1 MKKVF
6 VILFLFNI
14 LLYSKTLDELLF
26 SAVEDNNIKKVQSYL
41 EQGANCNALDS
52 YDRTALMNASVS
64 GYNDIAKLLIEE
76 GTDVNIR
83 DKAGATALMY
93 TARDTNYEMVEFL
106 LKNGADVNIRDT
118 EGDTAL
124 YYSIEHNSR
133 GQKNETENAIK
144 ILNLLI
150 KYGAD
155 VNTKND
161 KGTSLLDVSY
171 RISESFDKNKEMF
184 KILVENGF
192 DLESR
197 IKADRSDYDYTPLMI
212 AVYKKD
218 YDMVKYLLD
227 KGANPNT
234 ANNEKK
240 TALMIAIA
248 NNNFDIS
255 KLLIQQGANINTK
268 DEYGYTALM
277 RAAMIGSYEMVKFL
291 LENGAN
297 INTKDNDGNTVLYYN
312 IYYAGYGEEERLENA
327 KKIFNLLIKYGADVN
342 TKNNYGASLLNI
354 SYRASTALVQN
365 REMFKVLVENGFDLE
380 SRIDGGEHSPDDY
393 DYTPLMIAA
402 AINDYDMVKFLV
414 EKGADVNAKTHSEYS
429 SVETP
434 LLLSLD
440 YEHIESRYDENS
452 SVAEYLINNGADINV
467 TNEDG
472 ETPLMYASKLHNIKV
487 IELLIQKGADINAF
501 NNYGNTA
508 LIYGVNNLETVKL
521 LVENG
526 ADVNFYKGG
535 STALISACEYSH
547 ERNIDVIKYL
557 VSKNANINAQDNK
570 GDTALNKT
578 LDTSDEG
585 SIDILDFE
593 IANFLIEQGADVNIK
608 NKREYTPFIY
618 LGMGEGNFN
627 NKSFQEYRIKLAEVL
642 LEKGA
647 DINAKD
653 YNGYTSLMWACASSG
668 SRFAEP
674 YVKFLVEKGADI
686 NIEDNHGDTALDIAE
701 NLKLRKIVSILKKA
715 QRAQRNRN

>member
-1 MKKVF
+1 MKKLF
-6 VILFLFNI
+6 IILLLFNA
-14 LLYSKTLDELLF
+14 LLYSKTLDEYLF
-26 SAVEDNNIKKVQSYL
+26 SAVENNNIKKVKSYL
-41 EQGANCNALDS
+41 EQGASCNALDS
-52 YDRTALMNASVS
+52 YNRTALINASVR
-64 GYNDIAKLLIEE
+64 GYDDIAKLLIEE
-76 GTDVNIR
+76 GTDVNIQ

-93 TARDTNYEMVEFL
+93 TARNTNYEMAEVL
-106 LKNGADVNIRDT
+106 LENGADVNIRDT
-118 EGDTAL
+118 AGETAL
-124 YYSIEHNSR
+124 YYNIEHNSF
-133 GQKNETENAIK
+133 GQENETENAIK

-234 ANNEKK
+234 SNNENK

-248 NNNFDIS
+248 NDNFDIS

-312 IYYAGYGEEERLENA
+312 IRYDHYGKEEMLENA

-342 TKNNYGASLLNI
+342 TKDNYGASLLNAAY
-354 SYRASTALVQN
+354 SLEGLTPN

-380 SRIDGGEHSPDDY
+380 SRIKAGEDYPAGY

-402 AINDYDMVKFLV
+402 LRNDYDMVKFLV
-414 EKGADVNAKTHSEYS
+414 EKGADVNAKTHSEYR
-429 SVETP
+429 SVVTP

-472 ETPLMYASKLHNIKV
+472 ETPLMYASKVHNIKV

-501 NNYGNTA
+501 DNYGNTA

-557 VSKNANINAQDNK
+557 VSKKANINAQDNE

-593 IANFLIEQGADVNIK
+593 IAHFLIEQGADVSIK
-608 NKREYTPFIY
+608 NKREYTPLIY

-647 DINAKD
+647 DINAQD
-653 YNGYTSLMWACASSG
+653 YDGYTSLIWAC
-668 SRFAEP
+668 SRKFDEP
-674 YVKFLVEKGADI
+674 YVKFLVEKGADV
-686 NIEDNHGDTALDIAE
+686 NIENDHGDTALDMAE
-701 NLKLRKIVSILKKA
+701 YFKLRKIAGILKKA
-715 QRAQRNRN
+715 QRNRN

>member
-1 MKKVF
+1 MKKLF
-6 VILFLFNI
+6 IILLLFNA
-14 LLYSKTLDELLF
+14 LLYSKTLDEYLF
-26 SAVEDNNIKKVQSYL
+26 SAVENNNIKKVKSYL

-52 YDRTALMNASVS
+52 YNRTALINASVC
-64 GYNDIAKLLIEE
+64 GYDDIAKLLIKE

-93 TARDTNYEMVEFL
+93 TARNTNYEMVEFL
-106 LKNGADVNIRDT
+106 LKNGADVNIRDISG
-118 EGDTAL
+118 ETAL
-124 YYSIEHNSR
+124 YYSIEHNSS
-133 GQKNETENAIK
+133 GQENETENAIK

-234 ANNEKK
+234 ANNENK

-255 KLLIQQGANINTK
+255 KLLIQQGANINTQ

-291 LENGAN
+291 LENGADV
-297 INTKDNDGNTVLYYN
+297 NTKDNDGNTVLYYN
-312 IYYAGYGEEERLENA
+312 IRYDHYGKEEMLENA

-342 TKNNYGASLLNI
+342 TKDNYGASLLNAAY
-354 SYRASTALVQN
+354 SLEGLTPN

-380 SRIDGGEHSPDDY
+380 SRIKAEEHYPADY

-429 SVETP
+429 SVVTP

-452 SVAEYLINNGADINV
+452 SVAEFLINNGADINV
-467 TNEDG
+467 KNNHG

-487 IELLIQKGADINAF
+487 VELLIQKGADINAF
-501 NNYGNTA
+501 DNYGNTA

-557 VSKNANINAQDNK
+557 VSKKANINAQDNK

-593 IANFLIEQGADVNIK
+593 IAHFLIEQGADVNIK
-608 NKREYTPFIY
+608 NKREYTPLIY

-627 NKSFQEYRIKLAEVL
+627 NKSFQEYRIKLAELL

-647 DINAKD
+647 DINAQD
-653 YNGYTSLMWACASSG
+653 YEGYTSLIWACASSG

-674 YVKFLVEKGADI
+674 YVKFLVEKGADV
-686 NIEDNHGDTALDIAE
+686 NIEDDHGDTALDIAE
-701 NLKLRKIVSILKKA
+701 NLKLRKIAGILKKA
-715 QRAQRNRN
+715 QRNRK

>member
-26 SAVEDNNIKKVQSYL
+26 SAVENNNIKKVQSYL

-52 YDRTALMNASVS
+52 YDRTALINASVS

-234 ANNEKK
+234 ANNENK

-297 INTKDNDGNTVLYYN
+297 INIKDNDGNTVLYYN
-312 IYYAGYGEEERLENA
+312 IRYDHYGKEEMLENA

-342 TKNNYGASLLNI
+342 TKDNDGASLLNK
-354 SYRASTALVQN
+354 SYRASTALAQN

-380 SRIDGGEHSPDDY
+380 SRIKAGEHYPEDY

-402 AINDYDMVKFLV
+402 LRNDYDMVKFLV
-414 EKGADVNAKTHSEYS
+414 EKGADVNAKTHFEYS

-472 ETPLMYASKLHNIKV
+472 ETPLMYASKVHNIKV

-501 NNYGNTA
+501 DNYGNTA

-547 ERNIDVIKYL
+547 ERNIDLIKYL
-557 VSKNANINAQDNK
+557 VSKKANINAQDNK

-608 NKREYTPFIY
+608 NKREYTPLIY
-618 LGMGEGNFN
+618 LGMGEGN

>member
-26 SAVEDNNIKKVQSYL
+26 SAVENNNIKKVQSYL

-52 YDRTALMNASVS
+52 YDRTALINASVS
-64 GYNDIAKLLIEE
+64 GYDDIAKLLIKE

-106 LKNGADVNIRDT
+106 LKNGADVNIRNT
-118 EGDTAL
+118 EGETAL
-124 YYSIEHNSR
+124 YYSIQHDSF
-133 GQKNETENAIK
+133 GQENAIK

-155 VNTKND
+155 VNTKNYE
-161 KGTSLLDVSY
+161 GTSLLDVSY

-197 IKADRSDYDYTPLMI
+197 IKTGRSDYDYTPLMI
-212 AVYKKD
+212 AALRND

-234 ANNEKK
+234 ANNENK

-291 LENGAN
+291 LENDAN

-312 IYYAGYGEEERLENA
+312 IYYADYGELENA

-342 TKNNYGASLLNI
+342 TKDNYGASLLD
-354 SYRASTALVQN
+354 TAYTTELALN

-414 EKGADVNAKTHSEYS
+414 EKGADVNAKTHFEYS
-429 SVETP
+429 SVVTP

-440 YEHIESRYDENS
+440 NENS

-472 ETPLMYASKLHNIKV
+472 ETPLMYASKVHNIKV

-501 NNYGNTA
+501 DNYGNTA

-593 IANFLIEQGADVNIK
+593 IAHFLIEQGADVNIK

>member
-26 SAVEDNNIKKVQSYL
+26 SAVENNNIKKVQSYL

-52 YDRTALMNASVS
+52 YDRTALINASVS

-106 LKNGADVNIRDT
+106 LKNGADVNIRNT
-118 EGDTAL
+118 EGETAL
-124 YYSIEHNSR
+124 YYSIKHDSF
-133 GQKNETENAIK
+133 GQENAIK

-212 AVYKKD
+212 SVYKKD

-234 ANNEKK
+234 ANNENK

-255 KLLIQQGANINTK
+255 KLLIQQGANINTQ
-268 DEYGYTALM
+268 DEYSYTALM

-291 LENGAN
+291 LENGADA
-297 INTKDNDGNTVLYYN
+297 NTKDNYGNTVLYHN
-312 IYYAGYGEEERLENA
+312 IRYCHYEEEGLEDA

-342 TKNNYGASLLNI
+342 TKDNYGGSLLN
-354 SYRASTALVQN
+354 TAYSFSGLPPN
-365 REMFKVLVENGFDLE
+365 REMFKLLVENGFDLE
-380 SRIDGGEHSPDDY
+380 SRIKGGEDYPTDY

-402 AINDYDMVKFLV
+402 LINDYDMVKFLV

-467 TNEDG
+467 TNNHG
-472 ETPLMYASKLHNIKV
+472 ETPLMYASKVHNIKV
-487 IELLIQKGADINAF
+487 VELLIQKGADINAF
-501 NNYGNTA
+501 DNYGNTA

-570 GDTALNKT
+570 GDTALNKI

-674 YVKFLVEKGADI
+674 FVKFLVEKGADI

-701 NLKLRKIVSILKKA
+701 NLKLRKIVTILKKA

>member
-26 SAVEDNNIKKVQSYL
+26 SAVENNNIKKVKSYL

-118 EGDTAL
+118 AGETAL
-124 YYSIEHNSR
+124 YYSIKHDSF
-133 GQKNETENAIK
+133 GQENAIK

-155 VNTKND
+155 VNTKNYE
-161 KGTSLLDVSY
+161 GTSLLDVSY

-234 ANNEKK
+234 ANNENK

-312 IYYAGYGEEERLENA
+312 IYYDHYGEEERLENA

-342 TKNNYGASLLNI
+342 TKDNDGASLLD
-354 SYRASTALVQN
+354 TAYTTELALN

-393 DYTPLMIAA
+393 NYTPLMIAA
-402 AINDYDMVKFLV
+402 AINDYDMVQFLV
-414 EKGADVNAKTHSEYS
+414 EKGADVNTKTHSEYS

-440 YEHIESRYDENS
+440 NENS

-557 VSKNANINAQDNK
+557 VSKKANINAQDNK

-593 IANFLIEQGADVNIK
+593 IVHFLIEQGADVNIK
-608 NKREYTPFIY
+608 NKREYTPLIY

-701 NLKLRKIVSILKKA
+701 NLKLRKIVNILKKA
-715 QRAQRNRN
+715 QRSQRNRN

>member
-26 SAVEDNNIKKVQSYL
+26 SAVEDNNIKKVKSYL

-52 YDRTALMNASVS
+52 YDRTALINASVS
-64 GYNDIAKLLIEE
+64 GYDDIAKLLIEE

-106 LKNGADVNIRDT
+106 LKNGADVNIRDIT
-118 EGDTAL
+118 GETAL

-133 GQKNETENAIK
+133 GQENERENAIK

-161 KGTSLLDVSY
+161 EGTSLLDVSY
-171 RISESFDKNKEMF
+171 KISESFDKNKEMF

-197 IKADRSDYDYTPLMI
+197 INDDSSDYTPLMI
-212 AVYKKD
+212 AVYKED

-234 ANNEKK
+234 ANNENK
-240 TALMIAIA
+240 TALMIANDEG
-248 NNNFDIS
+248 NNNIV
-255 KLLIQQGANINTK
+255 KLLIQQGANINTQ
-268 DEYGYTALM
+268 DEYGITVLM
-277 RAAMIGSYEMVKFL
+277 YAAVSGNYEMVKFL

-297 INTKDNDGNTVLYYN
+297 INTKDNYGNTVLYYN
-312 IYYAGYGEEERLENA
+312 IYYDHYGEKEKLENA

-342 TKNNYGASLLNI
+342 TKNNDGASLLDK
-354 SYRASTALVQN
+354 SYRPSTALAQN

-380 SRIDGGEHSPDDY
+380 SRIKGGEDYPPDY

-402 AINDYDMVKFLV
+402 LRNDYDMVKFLV

-429 SVETP
+429 SVVTP

-452 SVAEYLINNGADINV
+452 SVAEFLINNGADINV
-467 TNEDG
+467 KNNHG

-487 IELLIQKGADINAF
+487 VELLIQKGADINAF

-535 STALISACEYSH
+535 STALISACDYNP

-570 GDTALNKT
+570 GYTALNKT

-593 IANFLIEQGADVNIK
+593 IAHFLIEQGADVNIK
-608 NKREYTPFIY
+608 NKHQYTPLIY
-618 LGMGEGNFN
+618 LGMGEGDFN

-647 DINAKD
+647 DINAQD
-653 YNGYTSLMWACASSG
+653 YNGYTSLIWACSSYG

-674 YVKFLVEKGADI
+674 FVKFLVEKGADI
-686 NIEDNHGDTALDIAE
+686 NIENDYGDTALDIAE
-701 NLKLRKIVSILKKA
+701 HLKLRKIVSILKKA
-715 QRAQRNRN
+715 QRTQRNIK

>member
-14 LLYSKTLDELLF
+14 LLYSKTLDESLF
-26 SAVEDNNIKKVQSYL
+26 SAVEDNNIKKVKSYL

-52 YDRTALMNASVS
+52 YDRTALINASVS

-133 GQKNETENAIK
+133 GQENETENAIK

-150 KYGAD
+150 KYCAD

-197 IKADRSDYDYTPLMI
+197 IKADRSGYDYTPLMI

-234 ANNEKK
+234 ANNENK

-291 LENGAN
+291 LENDAN

-312 IYYAGYGEEERLENA
+312 IYYADYGELENA

-354 SYRASTALVQN
+354 SYRASTALAQN

-402 AINDYDMVKFLV
+402 AINDYDIVKFLV
-414 EKGADVNAKTHSEYS
+414 EKGADVNAKTHFEYS

-434 LLLSLD
+434 LLLSL
-440 YEHIESRYDENS
+440 YNENS
-452 SVAEYLINNGADINV
+452 SIAEYLINNGADINV

-472 ETPLMYASKLHNIKV
+472 ETPLMYASKVHNIKV
-487 IELLIQKGADINAF
+487 IELLIQKGADINVF
-501 NNYGNTA
+501 DNYGNTA

-593 IANFLIEQGADVNIK
+593 IAHFLIEQGADVNIK

-715 QRAQRNRN
+715 QRVQRNRN

>member
-26 SAVEDNNIKKVQSYL
+26 SAVENNNIKKVQSYL

-52 YDRTALMNASVS
+52 YDRTALINASVN
-64 GYNDIAKLLIEE
+64 GYDDIAKLLIEE

-118 EGDTAL
+118 AGETAL
-124 YYSIEHNSR
+124 YYSIKHDSF
-133 GQKNETENAIK
+133 GQENAIK

-155 VNTKND
+155 VNTKNYD
-161 KGTSLLDVSY
+161 GASLLDISY

-234 ANNEKK
+234 ANNENK

-268 DEYGYTALM
+268 DEYSYTALM
-277 RAAMIGSYEMVKFL
+277 RAAMRGDYEMVKFL
-291 LENGAN
+291 LENGADA
-297 INTKDNDGNTVLYYN
+297 NTKDNYGNTVLYHN
-312 IYYAGYGEEERLENA
+312 IRYCHYEEEGLEDA

-342 TKNNYGASLLNI
+342 TKDNYGGSLLN
-354 SYRASTALVQN
+354 TAYSFSGLPPN
-365 REMFKVLVENGFDLE
+365 REMFKLLVENGFDLE

-414 EKGADVNAKTHSEYS
+414 EK
-429 SVETP
+429 
-434 LLLSLD
+434 
-440 YEHIESRYDENS
+440 
-452 SVAEYLINNGADINV
+452 
-467 TNEDG
+467 
-472 ETPLMYASKLHNIKV
+472 
-487 IELLIQKGADINAF
+487 
-501 NNYGNTA
+501 
-508 LIYGVNNLETVKL
+508 
-521 LVENG
+521 G

-647 DINAKD
+647 DINAQD
-653 YNGYTSLMWACASSG
+653 YEGYTSLMWACASSG

>member
-1 MKKVF
+1 MKKLF
-6 VILFLFNI
+6 IILLLFNA
-14 LLYSKTLDELLF
+14 LLYSKTLDEYLF
-26 SAVEDNNIKKVQSYL
+26 SAVENNNIKKVKSYL

-52 YDRTALMNASVS
+52 YNRTALINASVC
-64 GYNDIAKLLIEE
+64 GYDDIAKLLIEE
-76 GTDVNIR
+76 GTDVNIQ

-106 LKNGADVNIRDT
+106 LKNGANVNIRDISG
-118 EGDTAL
+118 ETAL
-124 YYSIEHNSR
+124 YYTIEHNSF
-133 GQKNETENAIK
+133 GQENETENAIK

-150 KYGAD
+150 EYGAD
-155 VNTKND
+155 VNTKD
-161 KGTSLLDVSY
+161 DDGASLLDVSY

-197 IKADRSDYDYTPLMI
+197 IKADSSDYDYTPLMI
-212 AVYKKD
+212 AVYKED
-218 YDMVKYLLD
+218 YYMVKYLLD

-234 ANNEKK
+234 ANNENK
-240 TALMIAIA
+240 TALMIA
-248 NNNFDIS
+248 NDDGNYDIS
-255 KLLIQQGANINTK
+255 KLLIQQGANINTQ
-268 DEYGYTALM
+268 DEYGITALM
-277 RAAMIGSYEMVKFL
+277 YATVSGNYEMVKFL
-291 LENGAN
+291 LENGAD
-297 INTKDNDGNTVLYYN
+297 INTKDNYGNTVLYYN
-312 IYYAGYGEEERLENA
+312 ICYDHYGKEERLENA

-342 TKNNYGASLLNI
+342 TKDNDGASLLDK
-354 SYRASTALVQN
+354 SYRPSTALAQN

-380 SRIDGGEHSPDDY
+380 SRIKAGEHYPPDY

-402 AINDYDMVKFLV
+402 LRNDYDMVKFLV
-414 EKGADVNAKTHSEYS
+414 EKGADVNAKTHSEYR
-429 SVETP
+429 SVVTP
-434 LLLSLD
+434 ILLSLD

-472 ETPLMYASKLHNIKV
+472 ETPLMYASKVHNIKV

-501 NNYGNTA
+501 DNYGNTA

-557 VSKNANINAQDNK
+557 VSKKANINAQDNE

-593 IANFLIEQGADVNIK
+593 IAHFLIEQGADVSIK
-608 NKREYTPFIY
+608 NKREYTPLIY

-647 DINAKD
+647 DINAQD
-653 YNGYTSLMWACASSG
+653 YDGYTSLIWAC
-668 SRFAEP
+668 SRKFDEP
-674 YVKFLVEKGADI
+674 YVKFLVEKGADV
-686 NIEDNHGDTALDIAE
+686 NIENDHGDTALDRAE
-701 NLKLRKIVSILKKA
+701 YFKLRKITGILKKA
-715 QRAQRNRN
+715 QRNRN

>member
-6 VILFLFNI
+6 ILLLLFNI
-14 LLYSKTLDELLF
+14 LLYSKTLDESLF
-26 SAVEDNNIKKVQSYL
+26 SAVENNNIKKVQSYL

-52 YDRTALMNASVS
+52 YNRTALINASVS
-64 GYNDIAKLLIEE
+64 GYDDIAKLLIEE

-106 LKNGADVNIRDT
+106 LKNGADVNIRDI
-118 EGDTAL
+118 EGETAL
-124 YYSIEHNSR
+124 YYTIEHNSR

-161 KGTSLLDVSY
+161 KGASLLDVSY

-234 ANNEKK
+234 ANNENK

-255 KLLIQQGANINTK
+255 KLLIQQGANINTQ
-268 DEYGYTALM
+268 DEYSYTALM
-277 RAAMIGSYEMVKFL
+277 RAAVSGDYEMVKFL
-291 LENGAN
+291 LENGADV
-297 INTKDNDGNTVLYYN
+297 NTKDNDGNTVLYYN
-312 IYYAGYGEEERLENA
+312 IRYDHYGKEEMLENA

-342 TKNNYGASLLNI
+342 TKDNDGASLLNK
-354 SYRASTALVQN
+354 SYRPSTALAQN

-380 SRIDGGEHSPDDY
+380 SRIKAGEHCPPDY

-414 EKGADVNAKTHSEYS
+414 EKGADVNAKTHFEYS
-429 SVETP
+429 SVVTP

-440 YEHIESRYDENS
+440 NENS

-472 ETPLMYASKLHNIKV
+472 ETPLMYASKVHNIKV

-501 NNYGNTA
+501 DNYGNTA

-557 VSKNANINAQDNK
+557 VSKNANINAQDNE

-608 NKREYTPFIY
+608 NEDQYTPLIY

-647 DINAKD
+647 DINAQD
-653 YNGYTSLMWACASSG
+653 YNGYTSLIWAC
-668 SRFAEP
+668 SRKFDEP
-674 YVKFLVEKGADI
+674 YVKFLVEKGADV
-686 NIEDNHGDTALDIAE
+686 NIENDYGDTALDRAE
-701 NLKLRKIVSILKKA
+701 YFKLRKITGILKKA
-715 QRAQRNRN
+715 QRNRN

>member
-1 MKKVF
+1 
-6 VILFLFNI
+6 
-14 LLYSKTLDELLF
+14 
-26 SAVEDNNIKKVQSYL
+26 
-41 EQGANCNALDS
+41 
-52 YDRTALMNASVS
+52 
-64 GYNDIAKLLIEE
+64 
-76 GTDVNIR
+76 
-83 DKAGATALMY
+83 
-93 TARDTNYEMVEFL
+93 
-106 LKNGADVNIRDT
+106 
-118 EGDTAL
+118 
-124 YYSIEHNSR
+124 
-133 GQKNETENAIK
+133 
-144 ILNLLI
+144 
-150 KYGAD
+150 
-155 VNTKND
+155 
-161 KGTSLLDVSY
+161 
-171 RISESFDKNKEMF
+171 
-184 KILVENGF
+184 
-192 DLESR
+192 
-197 IKADRSDYDYTPLMI
+197 
-212 AVYKKD
+212 
-218 YDMVKYLLD
+218 
-227 KGANPNT
+227 
-234 ANNEKK
+234 
-240 TALMIAIA
+240 
-248 NNNFDIS
+248 
-255 KLLIQQGANINTK
+255 
-268 DEYGYTALM
+268 
-277 RAAMIGSYEMVKFL
+277 
-291 LENGAN
+291 
-297 INTKDNDGNTVLYYN
+297 
-312 IYYAGYGEEERLENA
+312 
-327 KKIFNLLIKYGADVN
+327 KIFNLLIKYGADVN
-342 TKNNYGASLLNI
+342 TKDNYGGSLLN
-354 SYRASTALVQN
+354 TAYSFSGLPPN
-365 REMFKVLVENGFDLE
+365 REMFKLLVENGFDLE

-414 EKGADVNAKTHSEYS
+414 EKGADVNAKTHFEYS
-429 SVETP
+429 SVVTP

-472 ETPLMYASKLHNIKV
+472 ETPLMYASKVHNIKV

-501 NNYGNTA
+501 DNYGNTA

-593 IANFLIEQGADVNIK
+593 IAHFLIEQGADVNIK
-608 NKREYTPFIY
+608 NKREYTTFIY

>member
-26 SAVEDNNIKKVQSYL
+26 SAVEDNNIKKVKSYL
-41 EQGANCNALDS
+41 DQGANCNALDS
-52 YDRTALMNASVS
+52 YDRTALINASVS
-64 GYNDIAKLLIEE
+64 GYDDIAKLLIEE

-171 RISESFDKNKEMF
+171 RISQSFDKNKEMF

-192 DLESR
+192 DLESK
-197 IKADRSDYDYTPLMI
+197 INDDSSDYTPLMI
-212 AVYKKD
+212 AVYKED

-227 KGANPNT
+227 KGANPN
-234 ANNEKK
+234 ASNNENK

-255 KLLIQQGANINTK
+255 KLLIQQGANINTQ

-291 LENGAN
+291 LENGADA
-297 INTKDNDGNTVLYYN
+297 NTKDNYGNTVLYHN
-312 IYYAGYGEEERLENA
+312 IRYCHYEEEGLEDA

-342 TKNNYGASLLNI
+342 TKDNYGGSLLN
-354 SYRASTALVQN
+354 TAYSFSGLPPN

-380 SRIDGGEHSPDDY
+380 SRIKGGEDYPPDY

-402 AINDYDMVKFLV
+402 LRNDYDMVKFLV
-414 EKGADVNAKTHSEYS
+414 EKGANINAKTHSEYS
-429 SVETP
+429 SLETP

-557 VSKNANINAQDNK
+557 VSKKANINAQDNE
-570 GDTALNKT
+570 GYTALNKT

-593 IANFLIEQGADVNIK
+593 IAHFLIEQGADV
-608 NKREYTPFIY
+608 
-618 LGMGEGNFN
+618 
-627 NKSFQEYRIKLAEVL
+627 
-642 LEKGA
+642 
-647 DINAKD
+647 
-653 YNGYTSLMWACASSG
+653 
-668 SRFAEP
+668 
-674 YVKFLVEKGADI
+674 
-686 NIEDNHGDTALDIAE
+686 
-701 NLKLRKIVSILKKA
+701 
-715 QRAQRNRN
+715 

>member
-26 SAVEDNNIKKVQSYL
+26 SAVENNNIKKVKSYL

-52 YDRTALMNASVS
+52 YDRTALINASVN
-64 GYNDIAKLLIEE
+64 GYDDIAKLLIEE

-212 AVYKKD
+212 AVYKED

-234 ANNEKK
+234 ANNENK

-255 KLLIQQGANINTK
+255 KLLIQQGANINTQ
-268 DEYGYTALM
+268 DEYSYTALM
-277 RAAMIGSYEMVKFL
+277 RAAMRGDYEMVKFL
-291 LENGAN
+291 LENGADA
-297 INTKDNDGNTVLYYN
+297 NTKDNYGNTVLYHN
-312 IYYAGYGEEERLENA
+312 IRYCHYEEEGLEDA

-354 SYRASTALVQN
+354 SYRASTALAQN

-380 SRIDGGEHSPDDY
+380 SRIKGWEEDYPAGY

-414 EKGADVNAKTHSEYS
+414 EKGADVNAKTHFEYS
-429 SVETP
+429 SVVTP

-472 ETPLMYASKLHNIKV
+472 ETPLMYASKVHNIKV
-487 IELLIQKGADINAF
+487 IELLIQK
-501 NNYGNTA
+501 
-508 LIYGVNNLETVKL
+508 
-521 LVENG
+521 G

-593 IANFLIEQGADVNIK
+593 IAHFLIEQGADVNIK

>member
-6 VILFLFNI
+6 IILLLFNI
-14 LLYSKTLDELLF
+14 LLYSKTLDESLF
-26 SAVEDNNIKKVQSYL
+26 SAVEDNNIKKVKSYL

-52 YDRTALMNASVS
+52 YNRTALINASVS
-64 GYNDIAKLLIEE
+64 GYDDIAKLLIEE
-76 GTDVNIR
+76 GTDVNIQ

-93 TARDTNYEMVEFL
+93 TARNTNYEMVEVL
-106 LKNGADVNIRDT
+106 LKNGADVNIRDIT
-118 EGDTAL
+118 GETAL
-124 YYSIEHNSR
+124 YYSIEHNSF
-133 GQKNETENAIK
+133 GQENETENAIK

-161 KGTSLLDVSY
+161 EGTSLLDVSY
-171 RISESFDKNKEMF
+171 RSSKSENREMF

-192 DLESR
+192 NLESR
-197 IKADRSDYDYTPLMI
+197 INDDDSDYTPLMI
-212 AVYKKD
+212 AVYKED

-227 KGANPNT
+227 KGANPN
-234 ANNEKK
+234 AVNNEKK
-240 TALMIAIA
+240 TALMIANDEG
-248 NNNFDIS
+248 NNNIA
-255 KLLIQQGANINTK
+255 KLLIEQGANINTQ
-268 DEYGYTALM
+268 DEDGCTALM
-277 RAAMIGSYEMVKFL
+277 TAALIGDYEMVKFL
-291 LENGAN
+291 LENGAD

-312 IYYAGYGEEERLENA
+312 IYYDHYGKEEMLENA

-342 TKNNYGASLLNI
+342 TKDNDGASLLDI
-354 SYRASTALVQN
+354 SYRPSTALKQN

-380 SRIDGGEHSPDDY
+380 SRIKGGNDYPTDY

-402 AINDYDMVKFLV
+402 LKNDYDMVKFLV
-414 EKGADVNAKTHSEYS
+414 EKGANINAKTPYSSEYS

-440 YEHIESRYDENS
+440 YEHIDSIYDENS
-452 SVAEYLINNGADINV
+452 SVAEFLINNGADINV
-467 TNEDG
+467 KNNHG
-472 ETPLMYASKLHNIKV
+472 ETPLMYASRVHNIKV
-487 IELLIQKGADINAF
+487 VELLIQKNADINAF

-508 LIYGVNNLETVKL
+508 LMYGVNNLVTVKL

-557 VSKNANINAQDNK
+557 VSKNANINAQDNE

-578 LDTSDEG
+578 LDTLDEG

-608 NKREYTPFIY
+608 NKREYTPLIY

-653 YNGYTSLMWACASSG
+653 YNGYTSLIWACSSSG

-674 YVKFLVEKGADI
+674 FVKFLVEKGADV
-686 NIEDNHGDTALDIAE
+686 NIENDYGDTALDIAE
-701 NLKLRKIVSILKKA
+701 HLKLRKLVGILKKA
-715 QRAQRNRN
+715 QRTKRK

>member
-26 SAVEDNNIKKVQSYL
+26 SAVENNNIKKVKSYL

-52 YDRTALMNASVS
+52 YDRTALINASVN
-64 GYNDIAKLLIEE
+64 GYDDIAKLLMEE

-234 ANNEKK
+234 ANNENK

-291 LENGAN
+291 LENGADA
-297 INTKDNDGNTVLYYN
+297 NTKDNDGNTVLYYN
-312 IYYAGYGEEERLENA
+312 IYYADYGELENA

-354 SYRASTALVQN
+354 SYRASTALAQN

-380 SRIDGGEHSPDDY
+380 SRIKGWEEDYPDDY

-414 EKGADVNAKTHSEYS
+414 EKGADVNAKTHFEYS
-429 SVETP
+429 SVVTP

-472 ETPLMYASKLHNIKV
+472 ETPLMYASKVHNIKV

-501 NNYGNTA
+501 DNYGNTA

-593 IANFLIEQGADVNIK
+593 IAHFLIEQGADVNIK